1 METEQIESTESGLA
15 VLETVESKADID
27 VEVPFKVSGVA
38 IGEGDVTHGKSGIP
52 TYWAADVLRPA
63 ASMFEGVNIVKN
75 DHDLNQM
82 PSADNVIGEVT
93 EAMYREGIGI
103 VFEGEIVDEKIARK
117 IDEGLLDV
125 SPVIPRTLSDDEI
138 VVNGEQ
144 VVPAESIEDVRELG
158 VVMEGASPSNRIS
171 AEAMEVSR
179 EALSRA
185 YTSEGMS
192 DSELQRTLRSAE
204 LDILRNEDVEC
215 ETLAELS
222 DLAEG
227 TKVAWGGPAYG
238 IVRRT
243 IEEGQF
249 DDEIDGDQVINA
261 PAALIDVHLNTDG
274 PEEATGPTVG
284 HKPETLTIIDEF
296 PASQTDTDAD
306 DEAAEASEE
315 TDEALA
321 TVAGVTFEGTRAGEL
336 DEARIPTE
344 GYDPHYM
351 YPGETKTESSYPVV
365 DADGFLRRG
374 NVVAAHR
381 VGCRGPCSDPEEHD
395 RRTMRLARRFDTV
408 PEFARDMEEGESEDE
423 NMSKVDLTEEESDLL
438 DEADDY
444 DDPVVVGREQVE
456 SLRDEVQAV
465 KSVYAEALAARWGTN
480 AEKISENFDI
490 EALRE
495 EVEGDGEESGLE
507 AFTQEP
513 ETGDVDSDDD
523 VEESGLEAL
532 EGDEREEAEEH
543 IDVIETIGG
552 DARGVLEKERERRV
566 EALADLTDLETDEVT
581 TEVL

>member
-1 METEQIESTESGLA
+1 MKTEQIESTESGLA
-15 VLETVESKADID
+15 VLETVETKADLD

-38 IGEGDVTHGKSGIP
+38 IGEGDITHGKSGVP

-63 ASMFEGVNIVKN
+63 APMFEGVNIVKN
-75 DHDLNQM
+75 THEMNEM
-82 PSADNVIGEVT
+82 PPADNVIGEVT

-103 VFEGEIVDEKIARK
+103 VFEGEIVDEGIARK

-125 SPVIPRTLSDDEI
+125 SPVIPRTLTDDEI
-138 VVNGEQ
+138 IVNGEQ

-192 DSELQRTLRSAE
+192 DTELQRTLRSAE
-204 LDILRNEDVEC
+204 LDVLRNEDIEC

-222 DLAEG
+222 DLSEG

-284 HKPETLTIIDEF
+284 HKPETLTVIEEF

-306 DEAAEASEE
+306 DEAADASEDA
-315 TDEALA
+315 DEALA
-321 TVAGVTFEGTRAGEL
+321 TVAGVTFEDTRAGEL

-344 GYDPHYM
+344 GFAPHYM
-351 YPGETKTESSYPVV
+351 YPGEMKTESSYPVV

-381 VGCRGPCSDPEEHD
+381 VGCRGPCNDPEEHD

-408 PEFARDMEEGESEDE
+408 PEFAREEESESEDE
-423 NMSKVDLTEEESDLL
+423 NMSKVDLTEEEADLL
-438 DEADDY
+438 DEADGY
-444 DDPVVVGREQVE
+444 DDPVVMGREQVK
-456 SLRDEVQAV
+456 SLNEELEAV
-465 KSVYAEALAARWGTN
+465 KSIYAEALAARWGTD

-495 EVEGDGEESGLE
+495 EVEGEDGESGLE

-513 ETGDVDSDDD
+513 ETGDVDSDGEAD
-523 VEESGLEAL
+523 ETGLEAL

-543 IDVIETIGG
+543 IDVIERIGG